1 MTDHLPE
8 CWCAGRCPSYPGED
22 CPCRDCICVELRA
35 CEQRVR
41 GDMVETVIGI
51 LQYAHNTSAA
61 LGGMAWERL
70 IHDLRGLR
78 KVDTPSEN

>member
-8 CWCAGRCPSYPGED
+8 CWKNLCETCDSDACPP
-22 CPCRDCICVELRA
+22 CICTPLRA

-41 GDMVETVIGI
+41 GDMVETIIGI

-78 KVDTPSEN
+78 KVDTPHEN

>member
-8 CWCAGRCPSYPGED
+8 CSAHYEFGTILN
-22 CPCRDCICVELRA
+22 DCICDRLRA

-78 KVDTPSEN
+78 KVDTPHEN